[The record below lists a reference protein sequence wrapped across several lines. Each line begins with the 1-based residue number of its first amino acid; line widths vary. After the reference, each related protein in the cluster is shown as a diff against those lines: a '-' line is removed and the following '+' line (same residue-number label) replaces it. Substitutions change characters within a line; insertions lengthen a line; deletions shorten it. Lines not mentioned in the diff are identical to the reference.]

1 MELRNTFVTGNAGLT
16 ASHLAQPGFER
27 TAVVATRRRSSRVKR
42 AAAVRLAGLG
52 AMFLVLPGTADIAR
66 AKTATNTWT
75 GNQTTGASANRNQW
89 SQPGNWSGAVPADG
103 SVLVFAGTRGLA
115 DNTNNINQGSFR
127 SIVFAAG
134 AGAFTLNGN
143 AIALRHG
150 ITNSSANTQTVNLNG
165 ITLGGAQTF
174 HALSNHLVF
183 SSLGHIT
190 NAGFLLSVDGAFN
203 TTLNG
208 GISGSG
214 GLAKLGA
221 GTLTL
226 TGSNT
231 YTGAIAVQGGLL
243 DLAATA
249 GAAAGA
255 VASVSVAAGA
265 TLLVSRSNQVND
277 AAAVSLSGGTI
288 TRGRGASEVFGKLT
302 VSSPSFLDFGNGA
315 AGTFSFG
322 TYTPSALLTIR
333 NFGAG
338 NTLSFGS
345 DLTSSIGNQDLF
357 TFDHGFR
364 SSWDG
369 RTFTV
374 TAIPEPPAFL
384 AAGGFLAVMLWPSR
398 KRLLRYTKRTLGL
411 RRPMRDRLAASRL

>member
-1 MELRNTFVTGNAGLT
+1 MERQNTFVTGNAGLT
-16 ASHLAQPGFER
+16 ASHLAQPRLEH

-42 AAAVRLAGLG
+42 AGAARLAGLG
-52 AMFLVLPGTADIAR
+52 VLLFALSGTGDPAR
-66 AKTATNTWT
+66 AQTATNTWT
-75 GNQTTGASANRNQW
+75 GNRTTGSSADRNQW
-89 SQPGNWSGAVPADG
+89 SQAGNWRGAVPADG
-103 SVLVFAGTRGLA
+103 SVLVFAGNRGLA
-115 DNTNNINQGSFR
+115 DNTNNISEGSFR
-127 SIVFAAG
+127 SILFAAG

-143 AIALRHG
+143 AITLG
-150 ITNSSANTQTVNLNG
+150 NGVTNNSANTQTFNLNG

-183 SSLGHIT
+183 STLGHLT
-190 NAGFLLSVDGAFN
+190 NAGFLLSVNGAFN

-208 GISGSG
+208 SISGSG

-226 TGSNT
+226 TGSNN
-231 YTGAIAVQGGLL
+231 YTGAVAVRGGLL

-249 GAAAGA
+249 GAAAVA

-288 TRGRGASEVFGKLT
+288 TRGSGASEVFGNLA
-302 VSSPSFLDFGNGA
+302 VSSPSFLDFGTGA

-338 NTLSFGS
+338 NTLNFGS
-345 DLTSSIGNQDLF
+345 DLTSSIGNQGLF
-357 TFDHGFR
+357 TFDHGFS

-369 RTFTV
+369 NTFTV

-384 AAGGFLAVMLWPSR
+384 AAAGFIAVMLWPSR

-411 RRPMRDRLAASRL
+411 RPPMRERLAASRR